1 MRLQNLQEVHSG
13 MLKILSLLKSR
24 NTRYSTKLKE
34 MNYAALKCSF
44 RNSIL
49 VMLCRDMKTIE
60 EQRQKVVGYKV
71 R

>member
-34 MNYAALKCSF
+34 MNYAA
-44 RNSIL
+44 
-49 VMLCRDMKTIE
+49 
-60 EQRQKVVGYKV
+60 
-71 R
+71 